1 MRKIPMLLFRCHITL
16 EMLQDIRDY
25 VQSKPFPSE
34 AEAARYFLSLGMKIE
49 ALKSIIDDPE
59 KKKQFIEE
67 MNKMLKDD
75 KIFNWLETL
84 DDTVLKAVV
93 AGGSI
98 ELERRAPKQRNLA
111 I

>member
-1 MRKIPMLLFRCHITL
+1 MLLFRIHVTL

-25 VQSKPFPSE
+25 VERKPFASE
-34 AEAARYFLSLGMKIE
+34 AEAARYFISIGMKIE

-59 KKKQFIEE
+59 KKKQFVQE

-98 ELERRAPKQRNLA
+98 ELERRAPKQRNLTL
-111 I
+111 